1 MNYYA
6 LIYDVVD
13 DYITRR
19 TEFRSAHLRLAHEG
33 NERGELMLAGAF
45 SDPYDQALFVFR
57 AKDSTIA
64 ENFAKNDPYVKNG
77 LVKKWK
83 VRQWNVV
90 VGNE

>member
-19 TEFRSAHLRLAHEG
+19 TEFRMAHLKLAQET
-33 NERGELMLAGAF
+33 NERGELILAGAF
-45 SDPYDQALFVFR
+45 SDPYDQALLVFR
-57 AKDSTIA
+57 AKDSTVA
-64 ENFAKNDPYVKNG
+64 ENFAKNDPYVING
-77 LVKKWK
+77 LVKKWR
-83 VRQWNVV
+83 VRPWNVV